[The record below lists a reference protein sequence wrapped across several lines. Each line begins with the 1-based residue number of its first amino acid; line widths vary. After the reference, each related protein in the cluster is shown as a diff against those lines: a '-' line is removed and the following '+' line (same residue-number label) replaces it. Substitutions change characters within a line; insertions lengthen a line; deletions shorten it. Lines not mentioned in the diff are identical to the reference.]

1 MSDRDGALEVASG
14 ERVAVEEA
22 VGGAVDGCGE
32 SSVSMQDQVEQERA
46 LADWLR
52 QVADAD
58 ATSGASPGVR
68 ERLLEEVRA
77 RSRSRRV
84 AALKMYALAA
94 GLVIATA
101 LPVWQL
107 TTRPSIEG
115 SPSVVTIPSGDT
127 EVATAFYPLAYGA
140 VPVTHG
146 NIVRVAVSPAA
157 VAALGVE
164 TIGVNTSP
172 TDVLLADVVVGE
184 DGLARAVRFVRT
196 QARNG
201 LQEQRP

>member
-1 MSDRDGALEVASG
+1 
-14 ERVAVEEA
+14 
-22 VGGAVDGCGE
+22 
-32 SSVSMQDQVEQERA
+32 MQDQVDQEHA
-46 LADWLR
+46 LSEWLR

-58 ATSGASPGVR
+58 ATSGASPAVR
-68 ERLLEEVRA
+68 QRLLEELRA
-77 RSRSRRV
+77 RRQARRA

-107 TTRPSIEG
+107 TTRSSVERPSRIAANPAQRAG
-115 SPSVVTIPSGDT
+115 TMPAGDA

-140 VPVTHG
+140 LPVTQG

-164 TIGVNTSP
+164 TIGVSTSP
-172 TDVLLADVVVGE
+172 NDVLLADVVVGE

-196 QARNG
+196 QARG
-201 LQEQRP
+201 SVQEQRP

>member
-1 MSDRDGALEVASG
+1 
-14 ERVAVEEA
+14 
-22 VGGAVDGCGE
+22 
-32 SSVSMQDQVEQERA
+32 MQDQADRERKLVE
-46 LADWLR
+46 WLR
-52 QVADAD
+52 QVAVAD
-58 ATSGASPGVR
+58 ATRGASSAVR
-68 ERLLEEVRA
+68 EQLLEEVRA
-77 RSRSRRV
+77 RRRTRRV
-84 AALKMYALAA
+84 AAIKMYALAA

-107 TTRPSIEG
+107 TTRPSER
-115 SPSVVTIPSGDT
+115 SPGALTVGARRAVTSPGGDA

-140 VPVTHG
+140 VPVSHG

-172 TDVLLADVVVGE
+172 NDVLLADVVVGE

-201 LQEQRP
+201 AQEQRP

>member
-1 MSDRDGALEVASG
+1 
-14 ERVAVEEA
+14 
-22 VGGAVDGCGE
+22 
-32 SSVSMQDQVEQERA
+32 MQDLVNRERA
-46 LADWLR
+46 LSEWLR

-58 ATSGASPGVR
+58 AASGASPAVR

-77 RSRSRRV
+77 RRRMRRT
-84 AALKMYALAA
+84 AAIKMYAMAA
-94 GLVIATA
+94 GLVMATA

-107 TTRPSIEG
+107 ATRPAIEE
-115 SPSVVTIPSGDT
+115 SQRVVTSAAGDAVVT
-127 EVATAFYPLAYGA
+127 SAPGDAEVATAFYPLAYGA
-140 VPVTHG
+140 VPVTRA

-164 TIGVNTSP
+164 PPGGNTSP

-196 QARNG
+196 LPRERRSAVG
-201 LQEQRP
+201 SVQEQQP

>member
-1 MSDRDGALEVASG
+1 
-14 ERVAVEEA
+14 
-22 VGGAVDGCGE
+22 
-32 SSVSMQDQVEQERA
+32 MQDRVDQERA
-46 LADWLR
+46 LSEWLR
-52 QVADAD
+52 QVADAE
-58 ATSGASPGVR
+58 AASGASPAVR

-77 RSRSRRV
+77 RRRV
-84 AALKMYALAA
+84 RRTAAIKMYALAA

-107 TTRPSIEG
+107 TTRAPVED
-115 SPSVVTIPSGDT
+115 SPRALTIPSGDA

-140 VPVTHG
+140 VPVTRA

-164 TIGVNTSP
+164 PPGGNTSP

-196 QARNG
+196 LPSERRSAGPRG
-201 LQEQRP
+201 STQEPQP

>member
-1 MSDRDGALEVASG
+1 
-14 ERVAVEEA
+14 
-22 VGGAVDGCGE
+22 
-32 SSVSMQDQVEQERA
+32 MQDQVDREHA
-46 LADWLR
+46 LVEWLR
-52 QVADAD
+52 EIADAD
-58 ATSGASPGVR
+58 ATTGASPAVR

-77 RSRSRRV
+77 RRRAHR
-84 AALKMYALAA
+84 AATFKMYALAA
-94 GLVIATA
+94 GLVIATG

-107 TTRPSIEG
+107 RTRA
-115 SPSVVTIPSGDT
+115 SVESSHVATGTSQGGPTIAAGDA

-157 VAALGVE
+157 IAALGVE

-196 QARNG
+196 PTRYSV
-201 LQEQRP
+201 QEQRP

>member
-1 MSDRDGALEVASG
+1 
-14 ERVAVEEA
+14 
-22 VGGAVDGCGE
+22 
-32 SSVSMQDQVEQERA
+32 MQDQADQERA
-46 LADWLR
+46 LSEWLR
-52 QVADAD
+52 RVADAD
-58 ATSGASPGVR
+58 ASSGASPAVR

-77 RSRSRRV
+77 RRR
-84 AALKMYALAA
+84 LRRMSTIKMYALAA

-107 TTRPSIEG
+107 TTRPAVEN
-115 SPSVVTIPSGDT
+115 SPRAVVMPSGDA

-140 VPVTHG
+140 VPATRA
-146 NIVRVAVSPAA
+146 NIVRVVVSPAA

-164 TIGVNTSP
+164 PLRGSTSP

-196 QARNG
+196 LPRDS
-201 LQEQRP
+201 LLSRDSIQEPQP

>member
-1 MSDRDGALEVASG
+1 
-14 ERVAVEEA
+14 
-22 VGGAVDGCGE
+22 
-32 SSVSMQDQVEQERA
+32 MQDQVDHERA
-46 LADWLR
+46 LAKWLR

-58 ATSGASPGVR
+58 ATSGASPAVR
-68 ERLLEEVRA
+68 ERLLAEVRA
-77 RSRSRRV
+77 RRRSQR
-84 AALKMYALAA
+84 AATIKMYALAA

-107 TTRPSIEG
+107 TTEPSIEQ
-115 SPSVVTIPSGDT
+115 SSFPVAAPNGDA
-127 EVATAFYPLAYGA
+127 EVATAFFPLAYGA

-164 TIGVNTSP
+164 PMGVNTSS

-196 QARNG
+196 PGRHNV
-201 LQEQRP
+201 QERRP

>member
-1 MSDRDGALEVASG
+1 
-14 ERVAVEEA
+14 
-22 VGGAVDGCGE
+22 
-32 SSVSMQDQVEQERA
+32 MQDQVDQEHA
-46 LADWLR
+46 LAEWLR

-58 ATSGASPGVR
+58 VTSGASPAVR

-77 RSRSRRV
+77 RRRSRRT
-84 AALKMYALAA
+84 AAIKMYSLAA

-107 TTRPSIEG
+107 TTRPLER
-115 SPSVVTIPSGDT
+115 SPHAATSLTPRVLTSPIGDA

-164 TIGVNTSP
+164 PIGVNTSP

-201 LQEQRP
+201 AQEQRP

>member
-1 MSDRDGALEVASG
+1 
-14 ERVAVEEA
+14 
-22 VGGAVDGCGE
+22 
-32 SSVSMQDQVEQERA
+32 MQDQVDQEHV
-46 LADWLR
+46 LAEWLR
-52 QVADAD
+52 EVADAD
-58 ATSGASPGVR
+58 ATGGASPAVQ

-77 RSRSRRV
+77 RRRARRV
-84 AALKMYALAA
+84 SAIQMYALAA

-107 TTRPSIEG
+107 TTRPPVERS
-115 SPSVVTIPSGDT
+115 SPVVTMTVGDA
-127 EVATAFYPLAYGA
+127 EVATAFYPLAYGT

-164 TIGVNTSP
+164 PLGVNTSP
-172 TDVLLADVVVGE
+172 NDVLLADVVVGE

-196 QARNG
+196 QARISA
-201 LQEQRP
+201 QEQRP

>member
-1 MSDRDGALEVASG
+1 
-14 ERVAVEEA
+14 
-22 VGGAVDGCGE
+22 
-32 SSVSMQDQVEQERA
+32 MQDQVDQEHA
-46 LADWLR
+46 LAEWLR
-52 QVADAD
+52 EVADAD
-58 ATSGASPGVR
+58 VTNGASPAVR
-68 ERLLEEVRA
+68 ERLLEEVRT
-77 RSRSRRV
+77 RRRSRRS
-84 AALKMYALAA
+84 AAIKMYALAA

-107 TTRPSIEG
+107 TTRPSLEP
-115 SPSVVTIPSGDT
+115 SPRVVTSPGDA
-127 EVATAFYPLAYGA
+127 EVVTAFYPLAYGA

-164 TIGVNTSP
+164 TIGVSTSP